1 MDKTESA
8 ASTYHLEN
16 SSALLPDDAAYQLQR
31 EAELWQF
38 LSQLT
43 HHLASFE
50 DQLAKLTATQEDIE
64 PKWLLRVRDRLD
76 SQGFLELAQESL
88 KFTSTALHHVQQLTD
103 KEVAVL
109 ERPGTLRQTLLLSEA
124 AAISKACDQ
133 LAAVI
138 ATSTSIAVEKR
149 ATLLKLYNQLA
160 NGLDVRSISQF
171 VQAVAQLAPQLPEIN
186 DIWVEVFPV
195 VRPFIS

>member
-43 HHLASFE
+43 HHLASLE
-50 DQLAKLTATQEDIE
+50 EQLAKLTATQEDIE

-88 KFTSTALHHVQQLTD
+88 KFTSTALHHVHSSLIKRWLYLKGRAPCGKRYYFQ
-103 KEVAVL
+103 K
-109 ERPGTLRQTLLLSEA
+109 PLR
-124 AAISKACDQ
+124 
-133 LAAVI
+133 
-138 ATSTSIAVEKR
+138 
-149 ATLLKLYNQLA
+149 
-160 NGLDVRSISQF
+160 
-171 VQAVAQLAPQLPEIN
+171 
-186 DIWVEVFPV
+186 
-195 VRPFIS
+195 